1 MTTEMTIEQIE
12 ALAASIVSSTK
23 KEESSWMNG
32 FERDKK
38 GKIDNSI
45 NNYIYYLENCPKY
58 VGKLKYND
66 YKKKKEFDDKEF
78 TDFTQDIIYNDIER
92 DINLTSRTKIDSAL
106 MEIFDKNRYNPII
119 EYLDSL
125 EWDKTCRIENIFQQC
140 FDIDDTKLV
149 RAMAK
154 KWFIAAVKRTY
165 EPGCKFD
172 NMIVIQGG
180 QGIGK
185 STFCSRLAKGNST
198 DISFDEI
205 NNKDIINK
213 LNQTWIGIIDEMD
226 NYGKKEMGSI
236 KTFLSKTKDEARLAY
251 AKNIEEFQRHCVFIG
266 SLNDETFLRDITS
279 SVERRFWIFRANK
292 QKWDGTLN
300 KILTNKVVDQLW
312 AEAVYYYKENK
323 DYYLDI
329 DAELMEDFAKDQRQF
344 KTFNDDMSVEYIK
357 NILNSK
363 YRLSNDGEF
372 INDSDFK
379 DQIMNSNLYER
390 TSYINVIPRNYITYA
405 LKSKYG
411 VERNFKFISQAISDE
426 WEEKQKTYNGIRGT
440 RCFVRK
446 EQIENINNESEIFDE
461 IFQ

>member
-1 MTTEMTIEQIE
+1 MTTEMTKEQIE

-23 KEESSWMNG
+23 KEESSWMDG

-45 NNYIYYLENCPKY
+45 SNYIYYLENCPKY
-58 VGKLKYND
+58 ANKLKYND
-66 YKKKKEFDDKEF
+66 YKKKKEFADKEF

-92 DINLTSRTKIDSAL
+92 DINLTSRTKVDSAL
-106 MEIFDKNRYNPII
+106 MEIFDKNRYNPVID
-119 EYLDSL
+119 YLESL
-125 EWDKTCRIENIFQQC
+125 VWDKTCRIESIFQQC
-140 FDIDDTKLV
+140 FDIDDTRLV

-165 EPGCKFD
+165 EPGSKFD

-198 DISFDEI
+198 DISFEEI

-300 KILTNKVVDQLW
+300 NILTNEVVDQLW
-312 AEAVYYYKENK
+312 AEAVYYYKEDK

-329 DAELMEDFAKDQRQF
+329 DAELMEEFAKDQRQF
-344 KTFNDDMSVEYIK
+344 KTFNDDIGSEHI
-357 NILNSK
+357 NSILNDK
-363 YRLSNDGEF
+363 YRLNEKGEF
-372 INDSDFK
+372 LSDSDFK
-379 DQIMNSNLYER
+379 DQAINSNIYDK
-390 TSYINVIPRNYITYA
+390 TSFINVIPRKYVHYV
-405 LKSKYG
+405 LKAKYN
-411 VERNFKFISQAISDE
+411 VDRNLKFITQAISDE
-426 WEEKQKTYNGIRGT
+426 WEEKQRTYNGKIE
-440 RCFVRK
+440 RCYVRK
-446 EQIENINNESEIFDE
+446 NQIKNSDNESNISVLSF
-461 IFQ
+461 

>member
-12 ALAASIVSSTK
+12 ALAASIVSSSK
-23 KEESSWMNG
+23 KEESSWMDG

-45 NNYIYYLENCPKY
+45 DNYIYYLENCPKY
-58 VGKLKYND
+58 AGKLKYND
-66 YKKKKEFDDKEF
+66 YKKKKEFYGQDF

-92 DINLTSRTKIDSAL
+92 DINLSTRTKIDSAL
-106 MEIFDKNRYNPII
+106 MEIFDKNRYNPIVD
-119 EYLDSL
+119 YLNSL
-125 EWDKTCRIENIFQQC
+125 EWDKTCRIESIFQQC

-205 NNKDIINK
+205 SNKDIINK

-292 QKWDGTLN
+292 QKWDGTLDI
-300 KILTNKVVDQLW
+300 ILTNEVVDQLW

-329 DAELMEDFAKDQRQF
+329 DAELLEDFAKDQRQF

-357 NILNSK
+357 NILNNR
-363 YRLSNDGEF
+363 YRLSQDGEF
-372 INDSDFK
+372 LNDSDFK
-379 DQIMNSNLYER
+379 EQIMTPNIYER
-390 TSYINVIPRNYITYA
+390 YSYINVIPRNYITYA

-411 VERNFKFISQAISDE
+411 IERSFKFISQAISDE
-426 WEEKQKTYNGIRGT
+426 WEEKQKTYNGVRGI

-446 EQIENINNESEIFDE
+446 EEIKDIIKETEF
-461 IFQ
+461 FSKR